1 MKRCR
6 SRGRI
11 TGFIG
16 MAILAINVIGVV
28 FAPAIAQHEPSDL
41 IGDVWAPPTADAWLG
56 LDNLGRDMLARLLYG
71 GRTSMGL
78 AATSTLLAFGIGVVG
93 GFTAAIAPRWVDLLL
108 SRLVDVL
115 MAMPQLIIAL
125 IVLSV
130 LGTSIPVLIGTIAIL
145 TSTRVFRVSRA
156 IGIGIVVMDYVE
168 SAKLRGEGL
177 GWIIAREM
185 LPNALPPLLA
195 EFGVRFCY
203 TLLFISSLS
212 FLGLGV
218 QPPNADWG
226 SMVRDNAMVINF
238 GGFSPLIPAAAIALL
253 TVGVNLIVDW
263 FVAIYVQAHG
273 EGT

>member
-1 MKRCR
+1 M
-6 SRGRI
+6 
-11 TGFIG
+11 T
-16 MAILAINVIGVV
+16 LTV
-28 FAPAIAQHEPSDL
+28 
-41 IGDVWAPPTADAWLG
+41 
-56 LDNLGRDMLARLLYG
+56 
-71 GRTSMGL
+71 
-78 AATSTLLAFGIGVVG
+78 TSTVLAFGIGVVG
-93 GFTAAIAPRWVDLLL
+93 GFTAAIAPRWVDLAL

-115 MAMPQLIIAL
+115 MAIPQLVLAL

-145 TSTRVFRVSRA
+145 TSTRIFRVSRA
-156 IGIGIVVMDYVE
+156 VGMGIVVMDYVE
-168 SAKLRGEGL
+168 SAKLRGERV
-177 GWIIAREM
+177 GWIIVREM

-238 GGFSPLIPAAAIALL
+238 GGLAPLVPAAAIALL
-253 TVGVNLIVDW
+253 TVGVNLVVDW
-263 FVAIYVQAHG
+263 FVAIHVRTHS

>member
-1 MKRCR
+1 MRR
-6 SRGRI
+6 IGGRGRI

-16 MAILAINVIGVV
+16 VAILAINVVGAIL
-28 FAPAIAQHEPSDL
+28 APAIAQHGPADL
-41 IGDVWAPPTADAWLG
+41 IGDVWASPSADAWLG
-56 LDNLGRDMLARLLYG
+56 LDYLGRDLLARLLYG
-71 GRTSMGL
+71 GRTSIVL
-78 AATSTLLAFGIGVVG
+78 TATSTLLAFGIGVVA
-93 GFTAAIAPRWVDLLL
+93 GFTAAIASRWVDLVL

-115 MAMPQLIIAL
+115 MAVPQLILAL

-130 LGTSIPVLIGTIAIL
+130 LGTSIPVLIVTIAVL
-145 TSTRVFRVSRA
+145 TSTRIFRVSRA
-156 IGIGIVVMDYVE
+156 VGMGIVVMDYVE
-168 SAKLRGEGL
+168 SARLRGERV
-177 GWIIAREM
+177 GWIIVREM

-238 GGFSPLIPAAAIALL
+238 GGLAPLIPAAAIALL
-253 TVGVNLIVDW
+253 TVGVNLVVDW
-263 FVAIYVQAHG
+263 FVAIYVKTHG